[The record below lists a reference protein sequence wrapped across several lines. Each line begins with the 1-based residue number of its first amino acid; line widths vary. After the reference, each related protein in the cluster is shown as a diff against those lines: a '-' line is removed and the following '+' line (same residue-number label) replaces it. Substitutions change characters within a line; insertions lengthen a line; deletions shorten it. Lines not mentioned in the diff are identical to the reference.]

1 MHTTKWEKDDGT
13 FHLAINMAGAV
24 SAGAYTAG
32 ALDFL
37 IEALEQWE
45 EAKQLNAKIPAHHL
59 LIDAFS
65 GASAGGMCAAIAS
78 VMVRD
83 KFDHIKHP
91 EIKNV
96 TPTTN
101 RFYESWVNAIDIE
114 ALLQN
119 RDLKKHNRV
128 TSLLDST
135 IIDEIA
141 HTALQPITTT
151 PPPAFISKSLSLF
164 ITLTNVRGVP
174 YPLNPPGQSG
184 SAEEDV
190 AYYADRL
197 EFESVTDARAKTKS
211 PLAVPLPSDGRG
223 NGWDLLK
230 EAAKATGAFPI
241 FLAPRVLTRHAR
253 DYYYRPW
260 LANQGAR
267 PCRLEPDWPLCETDT
282 LETLNVDGGV
292 TNNNPFQLAH
302 DFLACQNPI
311 AKHTPQGL
319 QNPREPND
327 ANCAVLTIAPFTDN
341 ATFDNTFHAKRTSSI
356 FRILPN
362 LVTALISQ
370 SRFLGES
377 LTVVVSGKNS
387 RFVIAPSKATN
398 PGEDALQCGLL
409 GAFGGFFERG
419 FRAHDYQ
426 LGRRNCQ
433 NFLRKHFRLALDNPI
448 IQAGLRQFS
457 EQERDAIFAQ
467 YGDPSDNSLP
477 IIPLYGTALDV
488 IERPIPAKMS
498 KARIKLIL
506 TWIVKRAR
514 RVAKPFIQEIFG
526 HGIGSLAARLAA
538 FSLLSTIGKAKLR
551 GFLNKALK
559 EVTSET

>member
-1 MHTTKWEKDDGT
+1 MIATKWEKDDGT

-45 EAKQLNAKIPAHHL
+45 EAKRSGTKIPAHHVR
-59 LIDAFS
+59 IDAFS

-83 KFDHIKHP
+83 QFEHIHHP
-91 EIKNV
+91 EDPRVRN
-96 TPTTN
+96 TTN
-101 RFYESWVNAIDIE
+101 RFYESWVNEIDIE
-114 ALLQN
+114 ALLQGN
-119 RDLKKHNRV
+119 DLQKHERV

-135 IIDEIA
+135 IIDDIA
-141 HTALQPITTT
+141 KKAIRPIRAS
-151 PPPAFISKSLSLF
+151 PPPFISKSLSLF
-164 ITLTNVRGVP
+164 LTLTNVRGIP
-174 YPLNPPGQSG
+174 YSLNPPGEKG
-184 SAEEDV
+184 STEEDV
-190 AYYADRL
+190 AYYADQL
-197 EFESVTDARAKTKS
+197 AFESVADGKARTHS
-211 PLAVPLPSDGRG
+211 QVAVPLPATGQG
-223 NGWDLLK
+223 TGWDLLE

-241 FLAPRVLTRHAR
+241 FLAPRALTRHAR

-260 LANQGAR
+260 LTGQSAH
-267 PCRLEPDWPLCETDT
+267 PCKFDPDWPLLEGDT

-302 DFLACQNPI
+302 DFLADQNPL
-311 AKHTPQGL
+311 AKNGPHGR
-319 QNPREPND
+319 QNPREPNE
-327 ANCAVLTIAPFTDN
+327 ANCAVLTIAPFTNN
-341 ATFDNTFHAKRTSSI
+341 AAFDKKFDAKRTSSI

-377 LTVVVSGKNS
+377 LTMVVSGKNS
-387 RFVIAPSKATN
+387 RFVIAPSKAN
-398 PGEDALQCGLL
+398 EPGEDALQCGLL

-433 NFLRKHFRLALDNPI
+433 KFLRDHFRLAVDNPI
-448 IQAGLRQFS
+448 IQAGLEKFT
-457 EQERDAIFAQ
+457 EEERNAIFAQ
-467 YGDPSDNSLP
+467 YGHETDHSLP
-477 IIPLYGTALDV
+477 IIPLWGTALEEV
-488 IERPIPAKMS
+488 PQPIRGKIS
-498 KARIKLIL
+498 RARIELIL
-506 TWIVKRAR
+506 KWIVRRAR
-514 RVAKPFIQEIFG
+514 LVAAPFIEEIFG
-526 HGIGSLAARLAA
+526 QGIGSLGARLAA
-538 FSLLSTIGKAKLR
+538 ASLISTIGKAKLK
-551 GFLNKALK
+551 GFLVSALR